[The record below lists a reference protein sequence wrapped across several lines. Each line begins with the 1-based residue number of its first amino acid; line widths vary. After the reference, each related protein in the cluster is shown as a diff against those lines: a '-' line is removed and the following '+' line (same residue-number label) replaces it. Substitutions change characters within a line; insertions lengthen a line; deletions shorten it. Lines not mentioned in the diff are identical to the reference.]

1 MQLTL
6 TPDEAIV
13 LHTVVE
19 RYLDQLRTDSG
30 QDESIR
36 SLLDDEQQ
44 MLIEIQVMRAT
55 SWSRPSRRQR
65 YGRRAVLCSTCL
77 LR

>member
-1 MQLTL
+1 LQLTL

-30 QDESIR
+30 HDESIR
-36 SLLDDEQQ
+36 SLLDAEQD
-44 MLIEIQVMRAT
+44 MLIDIQ
-55 SWSRPSRRQR
+55 SRLHGLAREVRSAR
-65 YGRRAVLCSTCL
+65 
-77 LR
+77 

>member
-30 QDESIR
+30 HDESIR
-36 SLLDDEQQ
+36 SLLDAEQD
-44 MLIEIQVMRAT
+44 MLIDIQ
-55 SWSRPSRRQR
+55 SRLHGLAREVRSAR
-65 YGRRAVLCSTCL
+65 
-77 LR
+77 